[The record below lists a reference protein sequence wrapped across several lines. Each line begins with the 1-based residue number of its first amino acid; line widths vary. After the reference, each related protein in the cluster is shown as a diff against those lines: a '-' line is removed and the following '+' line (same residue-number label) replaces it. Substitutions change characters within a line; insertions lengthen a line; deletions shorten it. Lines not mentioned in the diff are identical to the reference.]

1 MPRSPVQGVKRPDLL
16 DLLSERKVTHATQT
30 AVPGLNREPLSTG
43 MARPLTF
50 LFLDADVP
58 PGMMPPV

>member
-1 MPRSPVQGVKRPDLL
+1 MQDVKRPDLL

-30 AVPGLNREPLSTG
+30 VVPGLNREPMSTG

-50 LFLDADVP
+50 LFLDSDVP
-58 PGMMPPV
+58 PGMTPPM

>member
-1 MPRSPVQGVKRPDLL
+1 MARSPVQDVNRPELL
-16 DLLSERKVTHATQT
+16 DLLSERQVTHATQT
-30 AVPGLNREPLSTG
+30 VVPGLNREPMSPG

-58 PGMMPPV
+58 PGLTPPM